1 MPISKFCSIVLL
13 ATAAAM
19 AFPAYAQQAAE
30 PAKAAP
36 ATQPSTPAAEATA
49 SDTTASDNAEA
60 AATAAAI
67 AKANAAAATAGAKSS
82 AKPLDSATVV
92 KKATQSGWR
101 PEVQN
106 GNTVYCRNDPEVGSR
121 FTKRRC
127 VSEMQLANLIEQAE
141 FDKDQLKQRGC
152 GGSCGGK

>member
-1 MPISKFCSIVLL
+1 MSISKFCSMVLL
-13 ATAAAM
+13 GAAA
-19 AFPAYAQQAAE
+19 AVALPVYAQQATE
-30 PAKAAP
+30 PEKAAP
-36 ATQPSTPAAEATA
+36 ATQSSTTAT
-49 SDTTASDNAEA
+49 DTTAADNAEA

-67 AKANAAAATAGAKSS
+67 AKANAAAAAAGAAKPSG
-82 AKPLDSATVV
+82 KPLDAATVV

-106 GNTVYCRNDPEVGSR
+106 GNTVYCRNDAEVGSR
-121 FTKRRC
+121 FSKRRC

>member
-1 MPISKFCSIVLL
+1 MSISKFCSIILL
-13 ATAAAM
+13 GAAAAIALP
-19 AFPAYAQQAAE
+19 AFAQQAVG
-30 PAKAAP
+30 PDKGAP
-36 ATQPSTPAAEATA
+36 ATQPGTSAT
-49 SDTTASDNAEA
+49 DTTAADTTAADNAEA

-67 AKANAAAATAGAKSS
+67 AKANAAAAAAGAKSS
-82 AKPLDSATVV
+82 AKPLDTATVV